1 MPTHEIQY
9 DFHTFA
15 SEFIKNNK
23 KWTIQTRER
32 ALIVLIKAIR
42 VIEN

>member
-1 MPTHEIQY
+1 MQKTEPRLI
-9 DFHTFA
+9 FRTFV
-15 SEFIKNNK
+15 SLLNQIIE